1 VSATQKL
8 RVTLK
13 ITLQIKTKIEGKMTF
28 KFKNIALVSTLL
40 LSTMVSAK
48 EPTIGAKANGGVF
61 VYRESVEMYWND
73 WTAYLL
79 MDKKTLKMMGQAHL
93 TLVSEGKTSE
103 FVGNISINC
112 ENGKYFWESAS
123 NFGDAL
129 PNKKEISAVIPTQVI
144 KNVTKLFCK

>member
-1 VSATQKL
+1 
-8 RVTLK
+8 
-13 ITLQIKTKIEGKMTF
+13 MT
-28 KFKNIALVSTLL
+28 FKNIALVSTLL

-48 EPTIGAKANGGVF
+48 EPNVGAKTNGGVF
-61 VYRESVEMYWND
+61 VYREAVEMYWND

-129 PNKKEISAVIPTQVI
+129 PNKKEISEVIPAQVI